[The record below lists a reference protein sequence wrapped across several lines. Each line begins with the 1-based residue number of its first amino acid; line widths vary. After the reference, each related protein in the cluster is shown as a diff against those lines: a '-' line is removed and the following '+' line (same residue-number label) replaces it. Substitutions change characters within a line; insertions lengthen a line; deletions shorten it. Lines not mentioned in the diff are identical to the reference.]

1 MSDVERLATLESDT
15 RYVKQKLDK
24 IDSDV
29 EEIKRGLNKQKG
41 FIAGIM
47 FVIVPV
53 WTAAIVFAREMW
65 DKITS

>member
-29 EEIKRGLNKQKG
+29 EEIKRGLNKQKL
-41 FIAGIM
+41 FIATKKPYLSLI
-47 FVIVPV
+47 
-53 WTAAIVFAREMW
+53 
-65 DKITS
+65 KK